1 MLSRVNHP
9 ICCHTSAYNSLI
21 LPSQRKCPE
30 ITLKLVQINNF
41 NFLITHR
48 LTAAGYI
55 CYLRSVHRMVHDS
68 PRLPW
73 RDSLLK
79 LSPQMLGM
87 IVLLAFVATV
97 LLKAYVIGIVWR
109 CYKYLAMRQHNLR
122 SMMYVIPDVSTRQ
135 ERDYN
140 TLLPGY
146 EEAIAQSMKQQ
157 PPPSY
162 QVAMSAQDEPAVAG
176 PIVVSIPPESPST
189 SAAVPQSPPPYAT
202 TDVETAGVLPDSPK
216 NTTTNAV

>member
-1 MLSRVNHP
+1 M
-9 ICCHTSAYNSLI
+9 
-21 LPSQRKCPE
+21 
-30 ITLKLVQINNF
+30 
-41 NFLITHR
+41 
-48 LTAAGYI
+48 TAAGYI
-55 CYLRSVHRMVHDS
+55 CYLRSVHRLVHDS

-87 IVLLAFVATV
+87 MVLLAFVATV

-122 SMMYVIPDVSTRQ
+122 SMMPYIIPDVSTRQ

-146 EEAIAQSMKQQ
+146 DEAIAQSMKQQ

-162 QVAMSAQDEPAVAG
+162 QVAMSAQDEPTG
-176 PIVVSIPPESPST
+176 PIVVPIPPESPST
-189 SAAVPQSPPPYAT
+189 SAVVPHSPPPYAS
-202 TDVETAGVLPDSPK
+202 TDAETAGVPVSPK
-216 NTTTNAV
+216 STTHTTTNAV

>member
-1 MLSRVNHP
+1 M
-9 ICCHTSAYNSLI
+9 
-21 LPSQRKCPE
+21 
-30 ITLKLVQINNF
+30 
-41 NFLITHR
+41 
-48 LTAAGYI
+48 
-55 CYLRSVHRMVHDS
+55 HDS

-87 IVLLAFVATV
+87 MVLLAFVATV

-122 SMMYVIPDVSTRQ
+122 SMMPYIIPDVSTRQ
-135 ERDYN
+135 ERDYS

-146 EEAIAQSMKQQ
+146 DEAIAQSMKQQ

-162 QVAMSAQDEPAVAG
+162 QVAMSAQDEPITVAG

-189 SAAVPQSPPPYAT
+189 SAAAAVPQSPPPYAN
-202 TDVETAGVLPDSPK
+202 TDVVETAGVPGSPK
-216 NTTTNAV
+216 NTTHTTINAV

>member
-1 MLSRVNHP
+1 MNVNSIIRVR
-9 ICCHTSAYNSLI
+9 IA
-21 LPSQRKCPE
+21 
-30 ITLKLVQINNF
+30 
-41 NFLITHR
+41 HR

-55 CYLRSVHRMVHDS
+55 CYLRSVHRLVHDS

-87 IVLLAFVATV
+87 MVLLAFVATV

-122 SMMYVIPDVSTRQ
+122 SMMPYIIPDVSTRQ
-135 ERDYN
+135 ERDYS

-146 EEAIAQSMKQQ
+146 DEAIAQSMKQQ

-162 QVAMSAQDEPAVAG
+162 QVAMSAQDEPTVAG
-176 PIVVSIPPESPST
+176 PIVVSIPPASPST
-189 SAAVPQSPPPYAT
+189 SAAAVVPQSPPPYAT
-202 TDVETAGVLPDSPK
+202 TDVVETAGIPVSPK
-216 NTTTNAV
+216 NITHTTSNAV